1 MLVAELRRHLEGGAG
16 ATSEEKFKI
25 GREVAELMREETLL
39 LVLRQKDTEGLID
52 ENIFFGQFAPVRAIQ
67 DEKQRA
73 LALLEE
79 QERSRDDAA
88 LDQGRIVEM
97 CERVSSKLDG
107 LDFQGKRAVMEAF
120 GVKIH
125 VIRDDFRLV
134 MEVSPEVTTIEQT
147 LA

>member
-1 MLVAELRRHLEGGAG
+1 M
-16 ATSEEKFKI
+16 TKI
-25 GREVAELMREETLL
+25 SFSGSSLL
-39 LVLRQKDTEGLID
+39 SG
-52 ENIFFGQFAPVRAIQ
+52 PIQ